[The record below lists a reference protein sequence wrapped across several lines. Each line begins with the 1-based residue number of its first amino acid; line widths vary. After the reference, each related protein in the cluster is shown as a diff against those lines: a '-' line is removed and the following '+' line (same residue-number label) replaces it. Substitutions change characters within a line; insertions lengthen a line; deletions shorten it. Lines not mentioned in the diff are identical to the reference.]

1 MEQNRGVTQT
11 TPSPLTRVGVVGGGL
26 MGSGI
31 AEVNARAG
39 AEVVVVE
46 VNESAVEAAST
57 RVGSSLNRA
66 LNRGKLQRDEV
77 EELSSR
83 IRYTTEL
90 SELAD
95 RQLVIEAATEVE
107 TVKLDLF
114 RELGTTLADDDA
126 ILVSNTSSIPIV
138 KLGAVSGRADRVMG
152 VHFFNPAPVMQ
163 LVELIPSLT
172 TSADTVARMQA
183 FVADG
188 LGKQPIEAT
197 DRAGFVVN
205 SLLVPYLLSA
215 IRMYEAG
222 YASAA
227 DIDKGMVLGCGH
239 PMGPLA
245 LSDLIG
251 LDTIRA
257 IGISMY
263 DEFKEPLYSP
273 PPLLDRMVDAG
284 LLGKKSGHGF
294 YPYH

>member
-1 MEQNRGVTQT
+1 MATIERLGVI
-11 TPSPLTRVGVVGGGL
+11 GGGL

-31 AEVNARAG
+31 SEVGARAG
-39 AEVVVVE
+39 LDVITVE
-46 VNESAVEAAST
+46 VSDDAAKAARDRVTASLHHAEERGKIDAAAVEENLGLIT
-57 RVGSSLNRA
+57 F
-66 LNRGKLQRDEV
+66 
-77 EELSSR
+77 
-83 IRYTTEL
+83 TTDL
-90 SELAD
+90 DALAD
-95 RQLVIEAATEVE
+95 RQLVVEAATEDE
-107 TVKLDLF
+107 TTKLTLF
-114 RELGTTLADDDA
+114 TRIGKILDDDDA
-126 ILVSNTSSIPIV
+126 ILASNTSSIPIV
-138 KLGAVSGRADRVMG
+138 KLGAVSGRADHVMG
-152 VHFFNPAPVMQ
+152 VHFFNPAPVMK

-172 TSADTVARMQA
+172 TGAETTARMRA
-183 FVADG
+183 FVTDD
-188 LGKQPIEAT
+188 LGKEPIEAT

-222 YASAA
+222 YASAD
-227 DIDKGMVLGCGH
+227 DIDRGMVLGCGH

-273 PPLLDRMVDAG
+273 PPILDRMVDAG
-284 LLGKKSGHGF
+284 LLGKKAGHGF

>member
-1 MEQNRGVTQT
+1 MTIQRLGVI
-11 TPSPLTRVGVVGGGL
+11 GGGL

-31 AEVNARAG
+31 TEVGARSGLSVVTIEVDDDAAKRAADRVEASLRRAEKRGKLTAAD
-39 AEVVVVE
+39 VE
-46 VNESAVEAAST
+46 QTLERVTFTADLDAVADRDLVVEAASEDEQT
-57 RVGSSLNRA
+57 
-66 LNRGKLQRDEV
+66 KLE
-77 EELSSR
+77 
-83 IRYTTEL
+83 
-90 SELAD
+90 
-95 RQLVIEAATEVE
+95 
-107 TVKLDLF
+107 LF
-114 RELGTTLADDDA
+114 RRLGSLLESDDA
-126 ILVSNTSSIPIV
+126 VLASNTSSIPIV

-152 VHFFNPAPVMQ
+152 VHFFNPAPVMK

-172 TSADTVARMQA
+172 TSPETMARMSS
-183 FVADG
+183 FVSDG
-188 LGKQPIEAT
+188 LGKEPIVAT

-222 YASAA
+222 YASAS
-227 DIDKGMVLGCGH
+227 DIDSGMVLGCGH

-251 LDTIRA
+251 LDTVRA
-257 IGISMY
+257 IGASMY

-294 YPYH
+294 YPYD

>member
-1 MEQNRGVTQT
+1 MD
-11 TPSPLTRVGVVGGGL
+11 RVGVIGGGL

-31 AEVNARAG
+31 AEVTARAG
-39 AEVVVVE
+39 IDVVVVE
-46 VNESAVEAAST
+46 VTDEAAKAAEDRIRASLERALSRGKIEEAELDAIWSRLAVTTELTALADRDLVVEAASE
-57 RVGSSLNRA
+57 RE
-66 LNRGKLQRDEV
+66 D
-77 EELSSR
+77 
-83 IRYTTEL
+83 
-90 SELAD
+90 
-95 RQLVIEAATEVE
+95 
-107 TVKLDLF
+107 VKLDLF
-114 RELGTTLADDDA
+114 RRVGALLEKEEA
-126 ILVSNTSSIPIV
+126 ILASNTSSIPIV

-172 TSADTVARMQA
+172 TSPETLARMQA
-183 FVADG
+183 FVSDK

-257 IGISMY
+257 IGVSMY
-263 DEFKEPLYSP
+263 EEFKEPLYSP

-294 YPYH
+294 HPYL

>member
-1 MEQNRGVTQT
+1 MERI
-11 TPSPLTRVGVVGGGL
+11 GVVGGGL

-31 AEVNARAG
+31 AEVTAKAG
-39 AEVVVVE
+39 MSTVVVE
-46 VNESAVEAAST
+46 VGEDAAKAARERIEASLARAVGRGKITEEERAAIEGRIQVTTELGALADRDLVVEAASE
-57 RVGSSLNRA
+57 RE
-66 LNRGKLQRDEV
+66 D
-77 EELSSR
+77 
-83 IRYTTEL
+83 
-90 SELAD
+90 
-95 RQLVIEAATEVE
+95 
-107 TVKLDLF
+107 VKLDLF
-114 RELGTTLADDDA
+114 RRIGALLENEEA
-126 ILVSNTSSIPIV
+126 ILASNTSSIPIV

-172 TSADTVARMQA
+172 TSAETLARMQT

-245 LSDLIG
+245 LADLIG

-263 DEFKEPLYSP
+263 EEFKEPLYSP

>member
-1 MEQNRGVTQT
+1 MSGIE
-11 TPSPLTRVGVVGGGL
+11 RVGVIGGGL

-31 AEVNARAG
+31 TEVAARAG
-39 AEVVVVE
+39 LAVVVVE
-46 VNESAVEAAST
+46 VSTDAAKAASERVEGSLRRAEKRGKIDAAEIDAVHGRVTFTDDLDALADCDLVVEAASE
-57 RVGSSLNRA
+57 
-66 LNRGKLQRDEV
+66 DEQ
-77 EELSSR
+77 
-83 IRYTTEL
+83 T
-90 SELAD
+90 
-95 RQLVIEAATEVE
+95 
-107 TVKLDLF
+107 KLDLF
-114 RELGTTLADDDA
+114 RRIGQILTNDEA
-126 ILVSNTSSIPIV
+126 ILASNTSSIPIV
-138 KLGAVSGRADRVMG
+138 KLGAVSGRPHHVMG

-172 TSADTVARMQA
+172 TSPETLKRMRTWVTDT
-183 FVADG
+183 
-188 LGKQPIEAT
+188 LGKKPIDAT

-222 YASAA
+222 YASAE
-227 DIDKGMVLGCGH
+227 DIDRGMVLGCGH

-257 IGISMY
+257 IGASMY

-284 LLGKKSGHGF
+284 LLGKKSGQGF
-294 YPYH
+294 YGYEA

>member
-1 MEQNRGVTQT
+1 MSKIAQ
-11 TPSPLTRVGVVGGGL
+11 VGVIGGGQ

-31 AEVNARAG
+31 AEVCSRAG
-39 AEVVVVE
+39 LDVVVVE
-46 VNESAVEAAST
+46 VDPAAAEAARGRVRSSLERAASRGKITTGEVAEILARVAFTTDFDALADRDLVVEAASEDEQIKLELFR
-57 RVGSSLNRA
+57 RVGA
-66 LNRGKLQRDEV
+66 LLTKDEAV
-77 EELSSR
+77 
-83 IRYTTEL
+83 
-90 SELAD
+90 LA
-95 RQLVIEAATEVE
+95 
-107 TVKLDLF
+107 
-114 RELGTTLADDDA
+114 
-126 ILVSNTSSIPIV
+126 SNTSSIPIV

-172 TSADTVARMQA
+172 TAPETVARMRG
-183 FVADG
+183 FVDEA

-257 IGISMY
+257 IGVSLY
-263 DEFKEPLYSP
+263 EEFKEPLYSP

-284 LLGKKSGHGF
+284 LLGKKTGHGF
-294 YPYH
+294 YAY

>member
-1 MEQNRGVTQT
+1 MEKI
-11 TPSPLTRVGVVGGGL
+11 GVVGGGL

-31 AEVNARAG
+31 AEVAARAG
-39 AEVVVVE
+39 LDTIIVE
-46 VNESAVEAAST
+46 VSDEAAKDAEARIRASLERALSRSKIDEAELTTVLARISVGTDLAALADRDLVVEAASE
-57 RVGSSLNRA
+57 RE
-66 LNRGKLQRDEV
+66 D
-77 EELSSR
+77 
-83 IRYTTEL
+83 
-90 SELAD
+90 
-95 RQLVIEAATEVE
+95 
-107 TVKLDLF
+107 VKLELF
-114 RELGTTLADDDA
+114 RTIGAILEKQDA
-126 ILVSNTSSIPIV
+126 ILTSNTSSIPIV

-172 TSADTVARMQA
+172 TSPETLARMQG
-183 FVADG
+183 FVADR

-263 DEFKEPLYSP
+263 EEFKEPLYSP

-294 YPYH
+294 YAY

>member
-1 MEQNRGVTQT
+1 MVDRMGVI
-11 TPSPLTRVGVVGGGL
+11 GGGL

-31 AEVNARAG
+31 TEVCARAG
-39 AEVVVVE
+39 LDTVVVE
-46 VNESAVEAAST
+46 VDDGALAAAENRVRSSLERAQSRGKITEHDLSETLGRITFTTDLGLLKDRDLVVEAASE
-57 RVGSSLNRA
+57 RE
-66 LNRGKLQRDEV
+66 D
-77 EELSSR
+77 
-83 IRYTTEL
+83 I
-90 SELAD
+90 
-95 RQLVIEAATEVE
+95 
-107 TVKLDLF
+107 KLDLF
-114 RELGTTLADDDA
+114 RRVGALLERDDA
-126 ILVSNTSSIPIV
+126 ILASNTSSIPIV

-172 TSADTVARMQA
+172 TGPETLARMQA
-183 FVADG
+183 FVSER

-263 DEFKEPLYSP
+263 EEFKEPLYSP

-284 LLGKKSGHGF
+284 LLGKKSGQGF
-294 YPYH
+294 YGY

>member
-1 MEQNRGVTQT
+1 MSGID
-11 TPSPLTRVGVVGGGL
+11 RVGVVGGGL

-31 AEVNARAG
+31 VEVAARAG
-39 AEVVVVE
+39 IDVVNVEISTDAAKAAEQRVRGSLDRAVSRGKITEDEAATVLERVQFVDDLE
-46 VNESAVEAAST
+46 ALADRDLVVEAASE
-57 RVGSSLNRA
+57 
-66 LNRGKLQRDEV
+66 DE
-77 EELSSR
+77 
-83 IRYTTEL
+83 
-90 SELAD
+90 
-95 RQLVIEAATEVE
+95 AT
-107 TVKLDLF
+107 KLDLF
-114 RELGTTLADDDA
+114 RRIGGLLKADDA
-126 ILVSNTSSIPIV
+126 ILASNTSSIPIV
-138 KLGAVSGRADRVMG
+138 KLGAVSGRADHVMG

-172 TSADTVARMQA
+172 TAPETLDRMRGWVSDA
-183 FVADG
+183 
-188 LGKQPIEAT
+188 LGKKPIDAT

-222 YASAA
+222 YASAE
-227 DIDKGMVLGCGH
+227 DIDRGMVLGCGH

-263 DEFKEPLYSP
+263 EEFKEPLYSP

-294 YPYH
+294 YPYS

>member
-1 MEQNRGVTQT
+1 MSNSTIAQ
-11 TPSPLTRVGVVGGGL
+11 VGVIGGGQ

-31 AEVNARAG
+31 AEVCARAG
-39 AEVVVVE
+39 LEVVVVE
-46 VNESAVEAAST
+46 VDATAAESAEGRVRSSLERAASRGKISAGEVTEILARVAFTSDFDALADRDLVVEAASEDEQIKLELFR
-57 RVGSSLNRA
+57 RVGA
-66 LNRGKLQRDEV
+66 LLK
-77 EELSSR
+77 
-83 IRYTTEL
+83 
-90 SELAD
+90 
-95 RQLVIEAATEVE
+95 
-107 TVKLDLF
+107 K
-114 RELGTTLADDDA
+114 DDA
-126 ILVSNTSSIPIV
+126 VLASNTSSIPIV
-138 KLGAVSGRADRVMG
+138 KLGAVSGRAEKVMG

-172 TSADTVARMQA
+172 TAPETLDRMRG
-183 FVADG
+183 FVGEA
-188 LGKQPIEAT
+188 LGKEPIEAT

-245 LSDLIG
+245 LVDLIG

-257 IGISMY
+257 IGVSMY
-263 DEFKEPLYSP
+263 EEFKEPLYSP

-284 LLGKKSGHGF
+284 LLGKKAGHGF
-294 YPYH
+294 YAY

>member
-1 MEQNRGVTQT
+1 MTIE
-11 TPSPLTRVGVVGGGL
+11 RVGVIGGGL

-31 AEVNARAG
+31 VEVNARAG
-39 AEVVVVE
+39 IDVTLVE
-46 VNESAVEAAST
+46 VSAEAAKAAEE
-57 RVGSSLNRA
+57 RVSSSLGRA
-66 LNRGKLQRDEV
+66 LSRGKLSQQDYDATLE
-77 EELSSR
+77 R
-83 IRYTTEL
+83 IRFTDDLEQ
-90 SELAD
+90 LAD
-95 RQLVIEAATEVE
+95 RHLVIEAASERE
-107 TVKLDLF
+107 DIKLDLF
-114 RELGTTLADDDA
+114 RRLGQIVTDESA
-126 ILVSNTSSIPIV
+126 ILASNTSSIPIV

-152 VHFFNPAPVMQ
+152 VHFFNPAPVMK

-172 TSADTVARMQA
+172 SSPETLDRMRGY
-183 FVADG
+183 VTDG
-188 LGKQPIEAT
+188 LGKDPIEAT

-227 DIDKGMVLGCGH
+227 DIDQGMVLGCGH

-251 LDTIRA
+251 LDTVRA

-294 YPYH
+294 YPYG

>member
-1 MEQNRGVTQT
+1 MSVE
-11 TPSPLTRVGVVGGGL
+11 RVGVIGGGL

-31 AEVNARAG
+31 VEGNARAG
-39 AEVVVVE
+39 IDVVLVE
-46 VNESAVEAAST
+46 VSADAAKAAES
-57 RVGSSLNRA
+57 RVTSSLERA
-66 LNRGKLQRDEV
+66 LGRGKISQEDFDATV
-77 EELSSR
+77 GR
-83 IRYTTEL
+83 ITFTDDLE
-90 SELAD
+90 SLAD
-95 RQLVIEAATEVE
+95 RQLVIEAASERE
-107 TVKLDLF
+107 DIKLDLF
-114 RELGTTLADDDA
+114 RRLGQIVTDESA
-126 ILVSNTSSIPIV
+126 ILASNTSSIPIV

-152 VHFFNPAPVMQ
+152 VHFFNPAPVMK

-172 TSADTVARMQA
+172 SSPETLERMRGY
-183 FVADG
+183 VTDG
-188 LGKQPIEAT
+188 LGKEPIEAT

-227 DIDKGMVLGCGH
+227 DIDQGMVLGCGH

-257 IGISMY
+257 IGVSMY
-263 DEFKEPLYSP
+263 EEFKEPLYSP

-294 YPYH
+294 YPYS